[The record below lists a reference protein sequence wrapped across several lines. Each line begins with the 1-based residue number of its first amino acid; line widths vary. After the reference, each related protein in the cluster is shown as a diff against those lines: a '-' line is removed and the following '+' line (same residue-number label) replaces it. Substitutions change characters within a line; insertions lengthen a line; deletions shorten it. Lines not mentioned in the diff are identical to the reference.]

1 MPPRSSKR
9 QSAPS
14 LTAEQKRLYKVLEP
28 WFAKADDVTLVCWDE
43 GHNWWNED
51 PGTLGFLI
59 TATGYWG
66 VKEPCNRTVDGL
78 GCGVKRTRYHNPA
91 NGYLEGPTAQY
102 DYSGAPRHKLPKD
115 PETGWSTVSRDARAL
130 IRLERQRR
138 GHYGP
143 AAAERA
149 ERAVRGYAGGTAK

>member
-1 MPPRSSKR
+1 MPPRTR
-9 QSAPS
+9 QTAQS
-14 LTAEQKRLYKVLEP
+14 LTAEQKRLYEVLKP

-43 GHNWWNED
+43 GHHWWTQD
-51 PGTLGFLI
+51 SGVLGFLI

-66 VKEPCNRTVDGL
+66 VKEPCMREVDGL
-78 GCGVKRTRYHNPA
+78 GCGVKRTRFHNPA
-91 NGYLEGPTAQY
+91 NGFLEGPAAQY

-115 PETGWSTVSRDARAL
+115 PSTGYSAVSKEARSL

-149 ERAVRGYAGGTAK
+149 ERAVRAYAGGKAK

>member
-1 MPPRSSKR
+1 MPPRRK

-14 LTAEQKRLYKVLEP
+14 LTAEQKRLYEVMKP
-28 WFAKADDVTLVCWDE
+28 WFAKADDETLACWDE
-43 GHNWWNED
+43 GHYWWTKD
-51 PGTLGFLI
+51 PDVLSFLI

-66 VKEPCNRTVDGL
+66 VKEPCMR
-78 GCGVKRTRYHNPA
+78 GCGVKRIRFHNPA
-91 NGYLEGPTAQY
+91 NGFLEGPSAQY

-115 PETGWSTVSRDARAL
+115 PDTGWSAISREARAL

-143 AAAERA
+143 SPDGRA
-149 ERAVRGYAGGTAK
+149 GHGRKARTK